1 MTEVMKSDVFF
12 FVTTLA
18 VIVVSFMIAI
28 ALVYLISILRD
39 ARKLSSRARLEGEA
53 ILDDLGNAREE
64 VKQGGRKIFEMI
76 TALFIRKKNTKRKH
90 NG

>member
-12 FVTTLA
+12 FITTLA
-18 VIVVSFMIAI
+18 VIVVSVALVI

-53 ILDDLGNAREE
+53 ILDDLGNAREG
-64 VKQGGRKIFEMI
+64 VKQGGQKIFEMI
-76 TALFIRKKNTKRKH
+76 AALFIRKKNTKRKNH
-90 NG
+90 G

>member
-1 MTEVMKSDVFF
+1 MTEVMKSDIFF

-18 VIVVSFMIAI
+18 VIVVSITLVI
-28 ALVYLISILRD
+28 ALIYLISILRD

-53 ILDDLGNAREE
+53 ILDDLGNVREGFR
-64 VKQGGRKIFEMI
+64 QGGKRILEI
-76 TALFIRKKNTKRKH
+76 LAALFIRKKITKRKK

>member
-18 VIVVSFMIAI
+18 VIVVSVALVI
-28 ALVYLISILRD
+28 ALIYLISILRD

-53 ILDDLGNAREE
+53 ILDDLGNAREG

-76 TALFIRKKNTKRKH
+76 AALFIRKKITKRKH